1 LISAAVRPAPALS
14 PPIAM
19 WAAAIPVAAERTMLP
34 AHHPVPRFLTVF
46 FFFFFLYAQP
56 DPAENACR
64 GGT

>member
-1 LISAAVRPAPALS
+1 
-14 PPIAM
+14 M

-46 FFFFFLYAQP
+46 FFLYAQP